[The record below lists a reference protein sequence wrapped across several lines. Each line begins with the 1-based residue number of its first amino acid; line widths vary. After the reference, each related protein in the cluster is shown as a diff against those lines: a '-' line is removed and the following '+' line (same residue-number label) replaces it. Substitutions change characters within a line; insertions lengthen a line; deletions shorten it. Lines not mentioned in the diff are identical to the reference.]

1 MSPTH
6 QVTNQVPPLV
16 DYDVTAADP
25 ALATGLTAAG
35 ATLDHELAAL
45 GTVFGSAALQDAAR
59 LANRH
64 PPTLHTHDGTGHR
77 IDEVEYHP
85 AWHELMRTA
94 VTAGLHAAPW
104 APDAGEHPHLRRAAG
119 FYLANHAESGHLCP
133 ISMTYAAIPALR
145 HQSELA
151 DRYGPA
157 LAARSYEFGL
167 RPAATKTGLLAG
179 MSMTEKQGGSDVQ
192 ANTTAAVP
200 EPSADDGG
208 AAGYR
213 VTGHK
218 WFTSAPMNDL
228 FLTLAQAPGGLTCFL
243 LPRVLPDGTRNAV
256 ALQRLKDKMGNRANA
271 SAEVEYDN
279 SLAWRVGDEGRGVP
293 TIIEMVS
300 MTRLD
305 CVLGSAG
312 QIRAA
317 LSVAAHHAAHR
328 SAFGR
333 RLTDQPAMTAV
344 LADLAVESWAATVTG
359 LRLAAAVDAGET
371 DLLRLAVPAAKFW
384 VCKRAVPTI
393 AEAAECLGGNGYV
406 EESVMPRL
414 QRESPLNGIWEGT
427 GTVTA
432 LDAVRAI
439 GRSPQAV
446 TALRDELALA
456 AGADPRF
463 DAGLHH
469 LDAAVD
475 AAEPVHARGVASLV
489 ARLLAGSLLI
499 RHAPAAVA
507 DLYCATRLGESGD
520 RVFGDL
526 PGGFAVRDI
535 VTAVTPVTA

>member
-1 MSPTH
+1 MPPTH
-6 QVTNQVPPLV
+6 QVTNQVPPLT

-25 ALATGLTAAG
+25 ALWAGLSAAG
-35 ATLDHELAAL
+35 AEPDPALADL
-45 GTVFGSAALQDAAR
+45 GRRYGSAPLQQAAR
-59 LANRH
+59 LANEF
-64 PPTLHTHDGTGHR
+64 PPRLRTHDPSGRR

-85 AWHELMRTA
+85 AWHLLMDTA

-104 APDAGEHPHLRRAAG
+104 APDPGPHAHLRRAAG

-133 ISMTYAAIPALR
+133 ISMTYAAVPALR
-145 HQSELA
+145 RQP
-151 DRYGPA
+151 D
-157 LAARSYEFGL
+157 LAARYEPGLTARHYDAGL
-167 RPAATKTGLLAG
+167 RPAASKTGLLAG

-192 ANTTAAVP
+192 ANTSAAQP
-200 EPSADDGG
+200 DPASGDG
-208 AAGYR
+208 AYR
-213 VTGHK
+213 ITGHK
-218 WFTSAPMNDL
+218 WFTSAPMNDI

-243 LPRVLPDGTRNAV
+243 LPRVLDDGSRNAMQ
-256 ALQRLKDKMGNRANA
+256 LQRLKDKMGNRANA
-271 SAEVEYDN
+271 SAEIEYDGA
-279 SLAWRVGDEGRGVP
+279 LAFRVGDEGRGVP
-293 TIIEMVS
+293 TIIEMVT

-312 QIRAA
+312 QLRAA

-328 SAFGR
+328 SVFGR

-344 LADLAVESWAATVTG
+344 LADLATESWAATLIG
-359 LRLAAAVDAGET
+359 LRLAAAVDAGER
-371 DLLRLAVPAAKFW
+371 DLLRLALPAAKFW
-384 VCKRAVPTI
+384 VCKRAVPAI

-414 QRESPLNGIWEGT
+414 QREAPLNAIWEGS

-439 GRSPQAV
+439 DRSPQAV

-456 AGADPRF
+456 AGADPRY

-469 LDAAVD
+469 LDAAL
-475 AAEPVHARGVASLV
+475 AAPEPSHARGLASL
-489 ARLLAGSLLI
+489 AAKLLAGSLLI

-507 DLYCATRLGESGD
+507 DLYCATRLGADGD

-535 VTAVTPVTA
+535 VTAVTPRTA